1 MGIAL
6 RNAGYGLQFSMA
18 GEEFESVAADELGVT
33 SQAAPAQQTIASTE
47 EYTVEEPAV
56 PMRELTMEEKY
67 EQALAVPCP
76 ISKFKGKSLGEVLG
90 LDPNAIHWCATKFTG
105 DTEVKAAAQIICEYA
120 AQQAS

>member
-1 MGIAL
+1 
-6 RNAGYGLQFSMA
+6 
-18 GEEFESVAADELGVT
+18 
-33 SQAAPAQQTIASTE
+33 PQTIASTE

-56 PMRELTMEEKY
+56 PKRELTMEEKY

-76 ISKFKGKSLGEVLG
+76 ISKFKGKTLGEVLG

-105 DTEVKAAAQIICEYA
+105 DQEVKAAAQFICEYA